1 MSHLSAVDL
10 AMGWLGVSMHVL
22 LLRSSN
28 HIYTAVALS
37 QSKVHDAD
45 RPSPSAALAVVQP
58 AQC

>member
-10 AMGWLGVSMHVL
+10 AMGWLRVSMHVL

-28 HIYTAVALS
+28 HIYTAAALS